1 MAKDFEL
8 KTGVIMIIISERVKL
23 ILIGCLLIL
32 FNLYVFISFRI
43 SVILLLS
50 IVMTLF
56 VFLLIRSLKKQLD
69 FETKRNQQLLSEKDK
84 VLEQYVCVD
93 QTNQEYKV
101 LINTFDGAI
110 FSFDVSSNQISFI
123 KGAEELYGYTN
134 DDFINIPNLWH
145 ECVHPDDYSKLEKDE
160 RQLLLGKQTKIK
172 FRILDQNTEEKWV
185 IKIATPIRNSDGM
198 ITKVYGQMFDITH
211 SVRLEEELKRLAYYD
226 DLTDLPNRKSLDS
239 HIEKSLSRSKRHKH
253 NFTLM
258 FVDLDNFKHVNDSM
272 GHEAGD
278 LLLKEVVKRL
288 RGSIRDEDLI
298 SRIGGDEFIV
308 VFEETNKD
316 EIEVIATRI
325 LESVARP
332 YLIHEQEANI
342 SLSIGISMYP
352 DDGETKET
360 LIDHADKAMYFAKNN
375 GKNNF
380 KVYSP
385 DLSNMEFKKVGL
397 LEKWLDSIQG
407 SKIFTRP

>member
-1 MAKDFEL
+1 
-8 KTGVIMIIISERVKL
+8 MIINERAKL

-50 IVMTLF
+50 IVITLL
-56 VFLLIRSLKKQLD
+56 VFLLIQTLKKQLD
-69 FETKRNQQLLSEKDK
+69 FETSRNQQLMHEKDQA
-84 VLEQYVCVD
+84 LEKYVSVD
-93 QTNQEYKV
+93 QTNQEYEV

-134 DDFINIPNLWH
+134 DDFNNIPNLWH
-145 ECVHPDDYSKLEKDE
+145 ECFHPDDQNKVENDE
-160 RQLLLGKQTKIK
+160 RQLLLGQQTKIK
-172 FRILDQNTEEKWV
+172 FRILDRDAEEKWV
-185 IKIATPIRNSDGM
+185 IKIATPIRNEAGM

-278 LLLKEVVKRL
+278 LLLKEVVKRI

-360 LIDHADKAMYFAKNN
+360 LIDHADKAMYYAKNN

-385 DLSNMEFKKVGL
+385 DLNNMEFKKIGL

>member
-8 KTGVIMIIISERVKL
+8 KTGVIMIISERAKL

-50 IVMTLF
+50 IVFSLL
-56 VFLLIRSLKKQLD
+56 VFLLIQSLKKQLD
-69 FETKRNQQLLSEKDK
+69 FETKRSQQLLSEKDK
-84 VLEQYVCVD
+84 VLEQYVSVD
-93 QTNQEYKV
+93 QTNQEYEV

-145 ECVHPDDYSKLEKDE
+145 ECFHPDDQNKVEKDE
-160 RQLLLGKQTKIK
+160 RQLLLGQQTKIK
-172 FRILDQNTEEKWV
+172 FRIFDRNAEEKWV
-185 IKIATPIRNSDGM
+185 IKIATPIRNEAGM

-352 DDGETKET
+352 DDGETKDT

-385 DLSNMEFKKVGL
+385 DLNNMEFKKVGL